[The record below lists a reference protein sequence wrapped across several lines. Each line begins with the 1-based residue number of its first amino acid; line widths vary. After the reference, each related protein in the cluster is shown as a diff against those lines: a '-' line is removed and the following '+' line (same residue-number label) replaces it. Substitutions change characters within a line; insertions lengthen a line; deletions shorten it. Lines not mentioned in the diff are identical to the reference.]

1 MNTQP
6 RPDDTG
12 DPPPPRPRGR
22 WLRGA
27 ALGAV
32 LLVALWAL
40 SVAAVHGY
48 GRRDERRSADA
59 IVVLGAAQY
68 DGRPSPVLRA
78 RLEHAVSLYDEGV
91 APVIIMTGGT
101 GPGDTVSEAVV
112 GRRFALKR
120 GVPPEAVL
128 VETEGMTS
136 LQSLRGVAGMMRDG
150 GMRSAVLVS
159 DPFHALRLKLLAWRL
174 GFDAYTS
181 PTRTSPISRNR
192 AEERRAVLRES
203 VSLPYAM
210 FEAAF
215 SGGARDGGGGE
226 EEAAQ

>member
-1 MNTQP
+1 VTE
-6 RPDDTG
+6 TA
-12 DPPPPRPRGR
+12 DPPTKPAQPPRPRWR
-22 WLRGA
+22 WLRGTTMA
-27 ALGAV
+27 AV

-40 SVAAVHGY
+40 SVASVHGY
-48 GRRDERRSADA
+48 GRRDERRTADA

-78 RLEHAVSLYDEGV
+78 RLEHAVALYDEGV

-120 GVPPEAVL
+120 GVPAEAVL

-136 LQSLRGVAGMMRDG
+136 LQSLRGVAGMMRER
-150 GMRSAVLVS
+150 GMHRAVLVS
-159 DPFHALRLKLLAWRL
+159 DPFHSLRLKLLAWRL
-174 GFDAYTS
+174 GFEAFTS
-181 PTRTSPISRNR
+181 PTRTSPISRNQS
-192 AEERRAVLRES
+192 EERRAVLRES

-210 FEAAF
+210 LEAAI
-215 SGGARDGGGGE
+215 SRGAEGDE
-226 EEAAQ
+226 PAEPPASQ